1 MACNQSPGSSMIEKC
16 IVVAVASDMAIGRD
30 NSLLW
35 HISEDLKMFRRL
47 TMGSPVIMGRKTFL
61 SIGRPLP
68 GRTNI
73 VLSRSFKDAPEGVL
87 VVNSLEEAYAACG
100 DAPRCFVIGGG
111 QIYREA
117 IADADVLYVTEVH
130 ASFEADT
137 YFPEIDPG
145 IWEACERS
153 GAATDEKSGYEYE
166 FVTYRRK

>member
-1 MACNQSPGSSMIEKC
+1 MMEKC
-16 IVVAVASDMAIGRD
+16 IIVAVASDMAIGRD

-35 HISEDLKMFRRL
+35 HISEDLKMFKRL

-73 VLSRSFKDAPEGVL
+73 VLSRSFKDAPEGVV
-87 VVNSLEEAYAACG
+87 VVNSLEDAYTACG

-137 YFPEIDPG
+137 YFPEIDPD
-145 IWEACERS
+145 IWVACERS
-153 GAATDEKSGYEYE
+153 GAAIDEKSGYEYE
-166 FVTYRRK
+166 FVTYRRR